1 MRWLYKRVA
10 MCRISQENGGV
21 PVMCGRFA
29 NATSPDELMRRF
41 GVTVLDNLR
50 PRWNVAPS
58 QMSLVITRNGL
69 HDEAT
74 YAAWGLPPSS
84 PGRSFLINARMETV
98 REKPTFRDA
107 FRQSR
112 CIIVASGWYEWSA
125 PKTPWHV
132 QLVDGGVIAMAGL
145 LVNSPAGPRFL
156 VITSPADGRLTKIH
170 HRQPLVV
177 PVGSE
182 SVWLGGSAAAAAALM
197 VASSADSFNW
207 YRVSPDVGK
216 VTLDHPGLVT
226 PMDADHA
233 PVASDQGDLFG

>member
-1 MRWLYKRVA
+1 
-10 MCRISQENGGV
+10 
-21 PVMCGRFA
+21 MCGRFA
-29 NATSPDELMRRF
+29 SAISPDELMRRF
-41 GVTVLDNLR
+41 SVTVVGNFQ

-58 QMSLVITRNGL
+58 QMSLVITGNGL
-69 HDEAT
+69 HEAAA
-74 YAAWGLPPSS
+74 YVAWGLPPSL

-145 LVNSPAGPRFL
+145 LLDSPAGPRFL
-156 VITSPADGRLTKIH
+156 VITSPADGGLAKIH

-177 PVGSE
+177 PIGSE
-182 SVWLGGSAAAAAALM
+182 SAWLGGSAELAAALM
-197 VASSADSFNW
+197 VASSANSFKW

-216 VTLDHPGLVT
+216 VSLDHSGLVT
-226 PMDADHA
+226 PMEADHA
-233 PVASDQGDLFG
+233 PVANDQGNLFD

>member
-10 MCRISQENGGV
+10 RCSISQEKGGV

-29 NATSPDELMRRF
+29 SATSPDELMRRF
-41 GVTVLDNLR
+41 GLTVLDNLR

-69 HDEAT
+69 HNEAKS
-74 YAAWGLPPSS
+74 AAWGLPPSS

-132 QLVDGGVIAMAGL
+132 QFVDGGVIAMAGL

-156 VITSPADGRLTKIH
+156 VITSPADGGLAKIH

-177 PVGSE
+177 PFGSE
-182 SVWLGGSAAAAAALM
+182 SVWLGGSAEVAAALM

-216 VTLDHPGLVT
+216 VTLDHAGLLT
-226 PMDADHA
+226 PMEADHA
-233 PVASDQGDLFG
+233 PVEGDQGDLFG

>member
-1 MRWLYKRVA
+1 
-10 MCRISQENGGV
+10 
-21 PVMCGRFA
+21 MCGRFA
-29 NATSPDELMRRF
+29 SATSPDELMRRF
-41 GVTVLDNLR
+41 GVTVLHNLR

-58 QMSLVITRNGL
+58 QTSLVISRNGL
-69 HDEAT
+69 YDEAT
-74 YAAWGLPPSS
+74 SAAWGLPPSS

-112 CIIVASGWYEWSA
+112 CLIVASGWYEWSA

-132 QLVDGGVIAMAGL
+132 QLVDGGVMAMAGL
-145 LVNSPAGPRFL
+145 LVYSPAGPRFL
-156 VITSPADGRLTKIH
+156 VITSPADGGLKKIH
-170 HRQPLVV
+170 HRQPLMV

-182 SVWLGGSAAAAAALM
+182 SVWLGGSADAAAALM
-197 VASSADSFNW
+197 VASSADRFNW
-207 YRVSPDVGK
+207 YRVSSDVGK

-226 PMDADHA
+226 PIDADRA